1 METGPSPALLKLHFG
16 YCPHFLTN
24 KIILQLPDGSIKPE
38 KLCMLFKESSLNA
51 KYETLRYGKKNTNT
65 ISNII
70 FCGYCSSKR
79 SEAL

>member
-38 KLCMLFKESSLNA
+38 KLCMLYKESDLNA
-51 KYETLRYGKKNTNT
+51 KYETLRYGKKNTN
-65 ISNII
+65 I
-70 FCGYCSSKR
+70 
-79 SEAL
+79 